1 VLLPSLSTNVLENL
15 LWKGGP
21 SSDGAFASVVENRT
35 GIITVDKTGTVFGN
49 GAYDGRFNIDLVH
62 DTNGI
67 LRPFALSLFHP
78 APREVLMIGL
88 SSGSWAQVI
97 ASNPEVERLTVI
109 ELNPGYLRLISG
121 RPEVASVL
129 TNSKVSII
137 ADDGRR
143 WLRLHPDRRFDAIV
157 SNTTW
162 NFRANTTNLL
172 SFEFLELVKNHLE
185 RGGVFFY
192 NTTDSARVQR
202 TGCLSFPF
210 GARFTN
216 HMVVSTEPVA
226 WDFERW
232 STVLTAYRIDGH
244 PVPDVREADR
254 LMRLSAELAGTGQPG
269 QDRFI
274 ESCPEILARTAGKI
288 PVTDD
293 NMGTEWRYV
302 LGLE

>member
-1 VLLPSLSTNVLENL
+1 
-15 LWKGGP
+15 
-21 SSDGAFASVVENRT
+21 
-35 GIITVDKTGTVFGN
+35 
-49 GAYDGRFNIDLVH
+49 
-62 DTNGI
+62 
-67 LRPFALSLFHP
+67 
-78 APREVLMIGL
+78 
-88 SSGSWAQVI
+88 
-97 ASNPEVERLTVI
+97 
-109 ELNPGYLRLISG
+109 
-121 RPEVASVL
+121 
-129 TNSKVSII
+129 
-137 ADDGRR
+137 
-143 WLRLHPDRRFDAIV
+143 
-157 SNTTW
+157 
-162 NFRANTTNLL
+162 
-172 SFEFLELVKNHLE
+172 LE